1 MAIKM
6 FYSYLLQRNSTLHL
20 ISKIAAKSQTKLQNA
35 TVPLDHEGLKHQPRL
50 VARTIQRTLGN
61 TLPSHAD
68 LTTATRISAILL
80 IFIVIWLCLSYFIA
94 RTILRQARE
103 GQQNE
108 EIIAPRARV
117 VRNTQAVYRSTR
129 SYGTLD
135 NVVQDDCIESQL
147 YQYSDLGP
155 IDTPP
160 SYVPSPGLFKN
171 LSVSQ

>member
-1 MAIKM
+1 M

-20 ISKIAAKSQTKLQNA
+20 IAKVAAKSQAKLQNV
-35 TVPLDHEGLKHQPRL
+35 TEPLDHEGLKHQPRF
-50 VARTIQRTLGN
+50 VARTLNKTLGN

-68 LTTATRISAILL
+68 LTTVAKAFAIFL
-80 IFIVIWLCLSYFIA
+80 IVIVIWLTLSYFIA
-94 RTILRQARE
+94 RIILRQARE
-103 GQQNE
+103 DQRDE
-108 EIIAPRARV
+108 EMIAPRTRV

-135 NVVQDDCIESQL
+135 NVAQDDCIESQL

-155 IDTPP
+155 LDTPP

-171 LSVSQ
+171 FSVSQ